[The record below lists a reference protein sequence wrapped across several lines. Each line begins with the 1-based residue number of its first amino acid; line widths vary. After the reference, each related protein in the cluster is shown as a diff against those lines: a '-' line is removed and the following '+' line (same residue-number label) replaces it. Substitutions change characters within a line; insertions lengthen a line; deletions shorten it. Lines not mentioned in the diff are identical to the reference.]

1 VICPKSKIEKF
12 KTKLSRQLSV
22 LRSSFDD
29 EVSLAMRLK
38 DELLED
44 WEISARMRYLVSDD
58 GCAEVLSLIDNF
70 VKQRSRNYD
79 STIP

>member
-1 VICPKSKIEKF
+1 
-12 KTKLSRQLSV
+12 
-22 LRSSFDD
+22 
-29 EVSLAMRLK
+29 MRLK